1 MLLLSTAFFPS
12 VEYLALIASGM
23 TVPENPSGTVI
34 ASRVYLEAHENYQKQ
49 SWRNRCR
56 FLSASGPEDFSYPVV
71 RPALGRPITEVKVDY
86 SVPWVTRFKR
96 ALVSAYESSP
106 FFDFYKDSLFEVL
119 DSRPKTLFELNT
131 LSLEYLLEKLKIAC
145 EISRTESFAV
155 PGSEGCPRD
164 DYRYVIHPKRP
175 SHIMAD
181 LGLDRPYWQVFSGRF
196 GFCGGLSALDLLFNE
211 GPEAMSYLR
220 TRAHF

>member
-1 MLLLSTAFFPS
+1 MLLFSTAFFPP

-23 TVPENPSGTVI
+23 TVPDNPSGTVI
-34 ASRVYLEAHENYQKQ
+34 ASKVSLEACENYQKQ

-71 RPALGRPITEVKVDY
+71 RPALGRPVTEVKVDY

-106 FFDFYKDSLFEVL
+106 FFDFYKDSLFDVL
-119 DSRPKTLFELNT
+119 DSRPGTLFELNT
-131 LSLEYLLEKLKIAC
+131 LSLEYLLDKLKIVCDLSCTVTFVA
-145 EISRTESFAV
+145 
-155 PGSEGCPRD
+155 PGSAECPEG
-164 DYRYVIHPKRP
+164 DYRYVIHPTRP
-175 SHIMAD
+175 DHIMAA
-181 LGLDRPYWQVFSGRF
+181 LGLDRPYWQVFSERF

-211 GPEAMSYLR
+211 GPEAMSYL
-220 TRAHF
+220 FPV